1 MAMAMQLDTVFV
13 WVNDLDR
20 SLEWYRMIGL
30 GPAARH
36 GGWQEMN
43 VDGGTRFALHQGPRP
58 AGGSTAVPSFR
69 VADLDAEIVR
79 LASLGIDPSDD
90 EVTDTGAAR
99 FITFADPDGNRIQL
113 LERS

>member
-20 SLEWYRMIGL
+20 SLEWYRMVGL
-30 GPAARH
+30 EPGARH
-36 GGWQEMN
+36 GGWQEMK

-58 AGGSTAVPSFR
+58 AGDSTAVPAFR

-79 LASLGIDPSDD
+79 LVSLGIGASDD
-90 EVTDTGAAR
+90 EATDTGVAR
-99 FITFADPDGNRIQL
+99 FITFTDPDGNRIQL